1 MIKHRNYLA
10 WSLFFAHGEK
20 ELDFDIEYEGSEF
33 RVIYTEYTITPFSW
47 IFVELRQFVEIG

>member
-1 MIKHRNYLA
+1 MIKHRNYFA
-10 WSLFFAHGEK
+10 WSLFFAHGER

-33 RVIYTEYTITPFSW
+33 RVIDIEYTITPCSR